1 MIGRLVRGWVI
12 AAMAGAGFSQALAS
26 SSELPIYIE
35 DSHAGS
41 FYFLAEHLD
50 LDRPHTFLLFD
61 AHSDASAIF
70 NSDAIRAAIRSANG
84 LPTKEAL
91 FQGWRESGKI
101 QCYNWIEPLMPRPL
115 AQVIWVPP
123 YTLQPAQIFHLENE
137 CRLFLDGH
145 EEVCPRLEK
154 NLSHSY
160 SVTDLNRLK
169 VQLSA
174 LDRPEQPIVVSI
186 DLDFF
191 ANTQDTDLEQRFKEI
206 FLLVL
211 TIKNLAAVTFSISTP
226 YLRDARQADQ
236 LLALAVEYSCR
247 VANADI
253 EFEPFAKTGVD
264 TSNRANQLRKD
275 NQPIPR
281 LSLEQLGESTRN
293 CLVCQAERLNVTDQ
307 PDRWR
312 QFLSVPVPNAP
323 EIRARNRS
331 VPPSVTIKHAEL
343 ASFSLA
349 TAVPP
354 DTKSIRWYCLRSTA
368 DSYNLSVEEFEF
380 AERASRW
387 IYREPALLSDES
399 VLQGS
404 SLLGAFDPK
413 TGYGVAEVFAQI
425 ETTAGVFV
433 SKAVRLISVADDASP
448 FQEAISSEFNL
459 PYLFFGSSLARL
471 GATGPELKLGADC
484 ANFIIY
490 GLRQCGWQIPWSD
503 AKHLIPRLNLLA
515 RVDLDQ
521 SVTNPEQLTPVQTD
535 DLKSGIVIIFDN
547 HVAAVWRTER
557 PGWLGLNDLVVHQLE
572 GRPEIVPLAKLT
584 KARRRFSVLSVP
596 RPEQAIRVVLGG
608 DVMLGRTIKKRIL
621 AGSDV
626 LRPCSEANHRAD
638 LAFANLECSLCAPNL
653 APESKPYCFQAPLEA
668 APLIAKAGFSGMLVA
683 NNHTGDFGPRG
694 FKQTISGLHKAGIT
708 PIGGGSNLTTAC
720 APARFERKRVRVAVF
735 GCADPSF
742 CSPIA
747 SASESGI
754 CPWDSDILQQ
764 NISEASGAGQF
775 CIVLCHWDAE
785 AGRALCRKRAADW
798 IDAGAS
804 IVIGSGPHHLLDHE
818 SVHGHPVFYSVG
830 NLLFDGGGPDRDWS
844 RGAMV
849 ELTIAFPDSLV
860 RAQIIDPLRQV
871 SRAGE
876 QSPTSNQKT
885 ISSKQ

>member
-1 MIGRLVRGWVI
+1 MMGRLFHGWVI

-26 SSELPIYIE
+26 SSQLPIYIE

-70 NSDAIRAAIRSANG
+70 NSDAIRAAMRLADG
-84 LPTKEAL
+84 LPTKEEL
-91 FQGWRESGKI
+91 FRTWRQSGKI

-123 YTLQPAQIFHLENE
+123 YPLQAAQIFHLENE

-145 EEVCPRLEK
+145 EEVCPRLER
-154 NLSHSY
+154 NLSRSY

-191 ANTQDTDLEQRFKEI
+191 ANTQGADLEQRFKEI

-253 EFEPFAKTGVD
+253 EFEPFATTGAD

-275 NQPIPR
+275 NQAIPR

-307 PDRWR
+307 PERWR
-312 QFLSVPVPNAP
+312 QFLTGPVPNAP
-323 EIRARNRS
+323 QIRAHNRS
-331 VPPSVTIKHAEL
+331 VPPFVTISHAEL

-349 TAVPP
+349 AAIPP

-368 DSYNLSVEEFEF
+368 DSYNVSVEQFGF
-380 AERASRW
+380 AEGASRW
-387 IYREPALLSDES
+387 IYREPALLSNES

-404 SLLGAFDPK
+404 SLLGAFDPQ
-413 TGYGVAEVFAQI
+413 TGYGVADIFAQI

-433 SKAVRLISVADDASP
+433 SKAVRVISVADDVSP
-448 FQEAISSEFNL
+448 FQEALSSEFNL
-459 PYLFFGSSLARL
+459 PYIFFGSSLTRL
-471 GATGPELKLGADC
+471 GASGPELGLGADC

-490 GLRQCGWQIPWSD
+490 GLRECGWQIPWSD

-521 SVTNPEQLTPVQTD
+521 SATNPEQLVPVKTD
-535 DLKSGIVIIFDN
+535 DRKSGIVIIFDN
-547 HVAAVWRTER
+547 HVAALWRTER

-572 GRPEIVPLAKLT
+572 GRPEIVALARLT
-584 KARRRFSVLSVP
+584 KTRRCFSVLSAP
-596 RPEQAIRVVLGG
+596 RPEQAIEVLIGG
-608 DVMLGRTIKKRIL
+608 DVMLGRTIKNKIL

-638 LAFANLECSLCAPNL
+638 LAFANLECSLCASNL
-653 APESKPYCFQAPLEA
+653 PPESKPYCFQAPMET

-683 NNHTGDFGPRG
+683 NNHTGDFGLRG
-694 FKQTISGLHKAGIT
+694 FKQTLSSLRNAGII
-708 PIGGGSNLTTAC
+708 PIGGGSNLSAAC

-747 SASESGI
+747 TETESGI
-754 CPWDSDILQQ
+754 CPWDSDLLQQ
-764 NISEASGAGQF
+764 KISEASGAGEF
-775 CIVLCHWDAE
+775 CIVFCHWDAE
-785 AGRALCRKRAADW
+785 ASRAFCRERAADW

-804 IVIGSGPHHLLDHE
+804 IVIGSGPHHPLERELI
-818 SVHGHPVFYSVG
+818 HGHPVFYSVG
-830 NLLFDGGGPDRDWS
+830 NLLFDGGGPDREWS

-860 RAQIIDPLRQV
+860 RAQIIDPQ
-871 SRAGE
+871 RA
-876 QSPTSNQKT
+876 TRN
-885 ISSKQ
+885 

>member
-1 MIGRLVRGWVI
+1 MGRLLHCWVI
-12 AAMAGAGFSQALAS
+12 AAIAGAGFSQALAS
-26 SSELPIYIE
+26 SSQLPIYIE

-70 NSDAIRAAIRSANG
+70 NSDAIRAAIRSADG
-84 LPTKEAL
+84 LPTKEEL
-91 FQGWRESGKI
+91 FRSWRESGKI

-123 YTLQPAQIFHLENE
+123 YPLQPAQIFHLQNE

-154 NLSHSY
+154 NLSHGY
-160 SVTDLNRLK
+160 SVTDLTRLK
-169 VQLSA
+169 AQLSA

-191 ANTQDTDLEQRFKEI
+191 ANTQDADLEPRFKEI

-226 YLRDARQADQ
+226 YLRDARQADR

-253 EFEPFAKTGVD
+253 EFEPFATTGAD

-275 NQPIPR
+275 NQAIPR
-281 LSLEQLGESTRN
+281 LSLDQLGESTRN
-293 CLVCQAERLNVTDQ
+293 CLVCQADRLNVTDQ
-307 PDRWR
+307 PDRWH
-312 QFLSVPVPNAP
+312 QFLTVPVPNAP
-323 EIRARNRS
+323 EIRAHNRA
-331 VPPSVTIKHAEL
+331 VPPSLTVRHREL

-349 TAVPP
+349 AALPP
-354 DTKSIRWYCLRSTA
+354 DAKSIHWYCLRSAA
-368 DSYNLSVEEFEF
+368 DSYNVSIEQFGF
-380 AERASRW
+380 AEGASRW

-413 TGYGVAEVFAQI
+413 TGYGVAEIFAQI
-425 ETTAGVFV
+425 ETSSGVFI
-433 SKAVRLISVADDASP
+433 SKTVRLISVADGGSP
-448 FQEAISSEFNL
+448 FQAALSSEFNL
-459 PYLFFGSSLARL
+459 PYIFFGSSLAHL
-471 GATGPELKLGADC
+471 GASGPEVGLGTDC

-490 GLRQCGWQIPWSD
+490 GLRECGWQIPWSD
-503 AKHLIPRLNLLA
+503 AKHLIPRLNLLEK
-515 RVDLDQ
+515 VDLDQ
-521 SVTNPEQLTPVQTD
+521 SVTNPEQLVRIQSD
-535 DLKSGIVIIFDN
+535 DLESGIVIIFDN
-547 HVAAVWRTER
+547 HVAALWRTER

-572 GRPEIVPLAKLT
+572 GRPEIVPLANLT
-584 KARRRFSVLSVP
+584 KNRRRFSVLGVP
-596 RPEQAIRVVLGG
+596 RPESAIQVLIGG
-608 DVMLGRTIKKRIL
+608 DVMLGRTLKDKIL

-626 LRPCSEANHRAD
+626 LLPWTEANSRAD
-638 LAFANLECSLCAPNL
+638 LAFANLECSLCASNL
-653 APESKPYCFQAPLEA
+653 APESKPYCFRAPLEA
-668 APLIAKAGFSGMLVA
+668 APLIAKTGFSGMLVA
-683 NNHTGDFGPRG
+683 NNHTGDFGLSG
-694 FKQTISGLHKAGIT
+694 FKQTISVLRNAGIV
-708 PIGGGSNLTTAC
+708 PIGGGSNLSTAS

-747 SASESGI
+747 TVTESGI
-754 CPWDSDILQQ
+754 CPWDSDLLQEK
-764 NISEASGAGQF
+764 IGEASGAGEF
-775 CIVLCHWDAE
+775 CIVFCHWDAE
-785 AGRALCRKRAADW
+785 ASRALCREKATEW

-804 IVIGSGPHHLLDHE
+804 IVIGSGPHHVLDHE
-818 SVHGHPVFYSVG
+818 LIHGHPVFYSVG
-830 NLLFDGGGPDRDWS
+830 NLLFDGGGSDREWS

-849 ELTIAFPDSLV
+849 ELTITFPDSLV
-860 RAQIIDPLRQV
+860 RAQIIDPLGGASPGLPNNRQAR
-871 SRAGE
+871 SD
-876 QSPTSNQKT
+876 Q
-885 ISSKQ
+885 

>member
-1 MIGRLVRGWVI
+1 MGRLLHCWVV
-12 AAMAGAGFSQALAS
+12 AAVAGAGISQALAS
-26 SSELPIYIE
+26 SSQLPIYIE

-70 NSDAIRAAIRSANG
+70 NSDAIRAAMRSADG
-84 LPTKEAL
+84 LPTKEEL
-91 FQGWRESGKI
+91 FRSWRESGKI

-123 YTLQPAQIFHLENE
+123 CTLQPAQIFHLENE

-160 SVTDLNRLK
+160 SVTDLTRLK
-169 VQLSA
+169 AQLSA

-191 ANTQDTDLEQRFKEI
+191 ANTQDADLEPRFKEI

-226 YLRDARQADQ
+226 YVRDARQADQ

-253 EFEPFAKTGVD
+253 EFEPFATTGAD
-264 TSNRANQLRKD
+264 TSNRAIQLRKD
-275 NQPIPR
+275 KQAIPR

-293 CLVCQAERLNVTDQ
+293 CLVCQAERLNVADQ

-312 QFLSVPVPNAP
+312 QFLTVSVPHAP
-323 EIRARNRS
+323 EIRAHNRS
-331 VPPSVTIKHAEL
+331 VPPSVTIRHAEL
-343 ASFSLA
+343 AGFSLA
-349 TAVPP
+349 AAVPP
-354 DTKSIRWYCLRSTA
+354 ETKSIRWYCLRSTA
-368 DSYNLSVEEFEF
+368 DSYNLSVEHFGF
-380 AERASRW
+380 AEGASRW

-413 TGYGVAEVFAQI
+413 TGYGVAEIFAQI

-433 SKAVRLISVADDASP
+433 SKTFRLISVADDVSG
-448 FQEAISSEFNL
+448 FQEALSSEFNL
-459 PYLFFGSSLARL
+459 PYIFFGSSLVRL
-471 GATGPELKLGADC
+471 GASGPELGLGADC

-490 GLRQCGWQIPWSD
+490 GLRECGWQIPWSD
-503 AKHLIPRLNLLA
+503 AKHLMPRLNLLE

-521 SVTNPEQLTPVQTD
+521 SATNPEQLIPVQTD
-535 DLKSGIVIIFDN
+535 DLKSGIIIIFDN
-547 HVAAVWRTER
+547 HVAALWRTER

-572 GRPEIVPLAKLT
+572 GRPEIVPLARLT
-584 KARRRFSVLSVP
+584 KTRRRFSVMSLP
-596 RPEQAIRVVLGG
+596 RPEQAIQVVIGG
-608 DVMLGRTIKKRIL
+608 DVMLGRTLKDKIL
-621 AGSDV
+621 AGSNV

-638 LAFANLECSLCAPNL
+638 LAFANLECSLCESNL
-653 APESKPYCFQAPLEA
+653 PPETKPYCFQAPLEA

-683 NNHTGDFGPRG
+683 NNHTGDFGLRG
-694 FKQTISGLHKAGIT
+694 FKQTISGLRNAGISA
-708 PIGGGSNLTTAC
+708 IGGGSNLSTAC

-747 SASESGI
+747 TATESGI
-754 CPWDSDILQQ
+754 CPWDSDLLQEK
-764 NISEASGAGQF
+764 ISEASGAGEF
-775 CIVLCHWDAE
+775 CIVFCHWDAE
-785 AGRALCRKRAADW
+785 ASRAFCRERAADW
-798 IDAGAS
+798 IEAGAS
-804 IVIGSGPHHLLDHE
+804 IVIGSGPHHVLDHE
-818 SVHGHPVFYSVG
+818 MIHGRPVFYSVG

-849 ELTIAFPDSLV
+849 ELTIAFPDYLV
-860 RAQIIDPLRQV
+860 RAQIIDPLRATRNSQHI
-871 SRAGE
+871 
-876 QSPTSNQKT
+876 TSNSQPAT
-885 ISSKQ
+885 PN

>member
-1 MIGRLVRGWVI
+1 MMGRLFHGWVI

-26 SSELPIYIE
+26 SSQLPIYIE

-70 NSDAIRAAIRSANG
+70 NSDAIRAAMRLADG
-84 LPTKEAL
+84 LPTKEEL
-91 FQGWRESGKI
+91 FRTWRQSGKI

-123 YTLQPAQIFHLENE
+123 YPLQAAQIFHLENE

-145 EEVCPRLEK
+145 EEVCPRLER
-154 NLSHSY
+154 NLSRSY

-191 ANTQDTDLEQRFKEI
+191 ANTQGADLEQRFKEI

-253 EFEPFAKTGVD
+253 EFEPFATTGAD

-275 NQPIPR
+275 NQAIPR

-307 PDRWR
+307 PERWR
-312 QFLSVPVPNAP
+312 QFLTGPVPNAP
-323 EIRARNRS
+323 QIRAHNRS
-331 VPPSVTIKHAEL
+331 VPPFVTISHAEL

-349 TAVPP
+349 AAIPP

-368 DSYNLSVEEFEF
+368 DSYNVSVEQFGF
-380 AERASRW
+380 AEGASRW
-387 IYREPALLSDES
+387 IYREPALLSNES

-413 TGYGVAEVFAQI
+413 TGYGVADIFAQI

-433 SKAVRLISVADDASP
+433 SKAVRVISVADDVSP
-448 FQEAISSEFNL
+448 FQEALSSEFNL
-459 PYLFFGSSLARL
+459 PYIFFGSSLTRL
-471 GATGPELKLGADC
+471 GASGPELGLGADC

-490 GLRQCGWQIPWSD
+490 GLRECGWQIPWSD

-521 SVTNPEQLTPVQTD
+521 SATNPEQLVPVKTD
-535 DLKSGIVIIFDN
+535 DRKSGIVIIFDN
-547 HVAAVWRTER
+547 HVAALWRTER

-572 GRPEIVPLAKLT
+572 GRPEIVPLARLT
-584 KARRRFSVLSVP
+584 KTRRCFSVLSAP
-596 RPEQAIRVVLGG
+596 RPEQAIEVLIGG
-608 DVMLGRTIKKRIL
+608 DVMLGRTIKNKIL

-638 LAFANLECSLCAPNL
+638 LAFANLECSLCASNL
-653 APESKPYCFQAPLEA
+653 PPESKPYCFQAPMEA

-683 NNHTGDFGPRG
+683 NNHTGDFGLCG
-694 FKQTISGLHKAGIT
+694 FKQTLSSLRNAGII
-708 PIGGGSNLTTAC
+708 PIGGGSNLSAAC

-747 SASESGI
+747 TETESGI
-754 CPWDSDILQQ
+754 CPWDSDLLQQ
-764 NISEASGAGQF
+764 KISEASGAGEF
-775 CIVLCHWDAE
+775 CIVFCHWDAE
-785 AGRALCRKRAADW
+785 ASRAFCRERAADW

-804 IVIGSGPHHLLDHE
+804 IVIGSGPHHPRERELI
-818 SVHGHPVFYSVG
+818 HGHPVFYSVG
-830 NLLFDGGGPDRDWS
+830 NLLFDGGGPDREWS

-860 RAQIIDPLRQV
+860 RAQIIDPQ
-871 SRAGE
+871 RA
-876 QSPTSNQKT
+876 TRN
-885 ISSKQ
+885 